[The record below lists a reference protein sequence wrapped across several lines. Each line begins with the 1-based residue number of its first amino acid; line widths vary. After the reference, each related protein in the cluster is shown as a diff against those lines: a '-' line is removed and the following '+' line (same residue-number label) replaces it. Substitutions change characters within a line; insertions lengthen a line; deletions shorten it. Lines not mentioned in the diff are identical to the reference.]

1 MHHGSRAAAARAR
14 LRAGAP
20 RTQTAPGATPTRSNA
35 ERLLSS
41 ITVVIPT
48 YNRAEWLP
56 ATVESVLQ
64 QTRPA
69 DEVLIVD
76 DGSRDDTEAVCRA
89 FPAPVRYVRQ
99 ANAGVSAARNR
110 GVREARGEWIAFLD
124 SDDLWDR
131 AKLEVQMAAHAA
143 APEAGWSITECV
155 LVDGADRP
163 VEGKRGLESAVPVF
177 ADHGSTSRDWFAGV
191 LREFQ
196 VESAGGRHAAF
207 TGDVFG
213 HLFHGNVVLP
223 SAAMI
228 RRDLF
233 LRSGGFD
240 EALRVAE
247 DTEFFHRLAAASP
260 MTVLM
265 SPLLRWRVGHE
276 ERLTAGANTRD
287 LVLNALLSNERAGR
301 LRAPLSPAE
310 EEARRLGRQRLLLR
324 MAYLHLS
331 LMERR
336 QARTAVVDAWREGA
350 AVSGR
355 SVGIF
360 GGSLIPTSML
370 RGLHLLK
377 QVLNG

>member
-1 MHHGSRAAAARAR
+1 MHHGGRAAAARAH
-14 LRAGAP
+14 LRARRAAEKKAP
-20 RTQTAPGATPTRSNA
+20 RAAPTRSYA
-35 ERLLSS
+35 EKLLSS

-69 DEVLIVD
+69 DEILIVD
-76 DGSRDDTEAVCRA
+76 DGSRDDTETVCRA

-124 SDDLWDR
+124 SDDLWEP
-131 AKLEVQMAAHAA
+131 AKIEVQTAAHAA

-163 VEGKRGLESAVPVF
+163 VEGMRGLESAVPVF
-177 ADHGSTSRDWFAGV
+177 RDHGRSSRDWFAGS
-191 LREFQ
+191 LRE
-196 VESAGGRHAAF
+196 VTLESAGERHTAF

-213 HLFHGNVVLP
+213 MLFRGNLVLP
-223 SAAMI
+223 STAMV
-228 RRDLF
+228 RRELF

-240 EALRVAE
+240 ETLRLAE
-247 DTEFFHRLAAASP
+247 DTEYFHRLAALSP
-260 MTVLM
+260 MTAVM

-276 ERLTAGANTRD
+276 ERLTKGANTRE
-287 LVLNALLSNERAGR
+287 LVLGALLSNERAGR
-301 LRAPLSPAE
+301 LRAPLSAAE
-310 EEARRLGRQRLLLR
+310 DEARREGRQRLLLR

-331 LMERR
+331 LLEQRE
-336 QARTAVVDAWREGA
+336 ARTAVMHAWREGA

-355 SVGIF
+355 SVGIL
-360 GGSLIPTSML
+360 GGSLLPTSML

>member
-1 MHHGSRAAAARAR
+1 
-14 LRAGAP
+14 
-20 RTQTAPGATPTRSNA
+20 
-35 ERLLSS
+35 LSS

-177 ADHGSTSRDWFAGV
+177 ADHGSSSRDWFARV
-191 LREFQ
+191 LREFR

-223 SAAMI
+223 SAAMV

-247 DTEFFHRLAAASP
+247 DTEFFHRLAASSP

-287 LVLNALLSNERAGR
+287 LVLGALVSNERAGR

>member
-1 MHHGSRAAAARAR
+1 
-14 LRAGAP
+14 
-20 RTQTAPGATPTRSNA
+20 
-35 ERLLSS
+35 LSS

-64 QTRPA
+64 QTRPP
-69 DEVLIVD
+69 DEVLVVD
-76 DGSRDDTEAVCRA
+76 DGSRDHTEEVCRA

-99 ANAGVSAARNR
+99 PNAGVSAARNR
-110 GVREARGEWIAFLD
+110 GVREARGEWVAFVD
-124 SDDLWDR
+124 SDDLWDP
-131 AKLEVQMAAHAA
+131 AKLEVQAAAHAA

-155 LVDGADRP
+155 LVDGGGRP
-163 VEGKRGLESAVPVF
+163 VDGTRGLESAVPVF
-177 ADHGSTSRDWFAGV
+177 RENGRTSREWFAAA
-191 LREFQ
+191 LRELA
-196 VESAGGRHAAF
+196 VEAAGGSHTVFAGDAF
-207 TGDVFG
+207 GL
-213 HLFHGNVVLP
+213 LFRGNVVLP
-223 SAAMI
+223 SAAMV
-228 RRDLF
+228 RRELF
-233 LRSGGFD
+233 LKSGGFD

-260 MTVLM
+260 MAVVM

-287 LVLNALLSNERAGR
+287 MVLNALLSNGRAGK
-301 LRAPLSPAE
+301 LRPLSAAE

-336 QARTAVVDAWREGA
+336 EARTAVIDAWREGA
-350 AVSGR
+350 ALSGR
-355 SVGIF
+355 SVGIL
-360 GGSLIPTSML
+360 GGSLVPTSML

-377 QVLNG
+377 RVLNG

>member
-1 MHHGSRAAAARAR
+1 M
-14 LRAGAP
+14 
-20 RTQTAPGATPTRSNA
+20 
-35 ERLLSS
+35 SS

-76 DGSRDDTEAVCRA
+76 DGSRDDTETVCRA

-163 VEGKRGLESAVPVF
+163 VEGMRGLEDAVPVF
-177 ADHGSTSRDWFAGV
+177 REHGSSSRDWFAGA
-191 LREFQ
+191 LRE
-196 VESAGGRHAAF
+196 VTLESAGGRHAAF

-213 HLFHGNVVLP
+213 LLFRGNVVLP
-223 SAAMI
+223 SAAMV
-228 RRDLF
+228 RRELF
-233 LRSGGFD
+233 LRSGGFNED
-240 EALRVAE
+240 LRLAE
-247 DTEFFHRLAAASP
+247 DTEYFHRLAAASP
-260 MTVLM
+260 MTVVM

-276 ERLTAGANTRD
+276 ERLTKGANTRA
-287 LVLNALLSNERAGR
+287 LVLGALLSNERAGR
-301 LRAPLSPAE
+301 LRAPLSAAE
-310 EEARRLGRQRLLLR
+310 EEARRQGRQRLLLR

-331 LMERR
+331 LFEQRE
-336 QARTAVVDAWREGA
+336 ARTAVMHAWREGA

-355 SVGIF
+355 SVGIL
-360 GGSLIPTSML
+360 GGSLLPTSML

-377 QVLNG
+377 RVLNG